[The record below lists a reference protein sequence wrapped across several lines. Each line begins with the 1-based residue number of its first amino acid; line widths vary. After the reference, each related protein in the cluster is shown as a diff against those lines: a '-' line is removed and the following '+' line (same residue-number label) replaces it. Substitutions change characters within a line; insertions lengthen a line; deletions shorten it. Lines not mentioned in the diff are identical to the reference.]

1 MYELYGCAYSQPEM
15 NKGWLP
21 VTPFTVTSSLNY
33 LFLIQKKP
41 IRWNFKQKGKLIYN
55 RIFNQAQE
63 GGITIKF
70 WWLNFE
76 EA

>member
-1 MYELYGCAYSQPEM
+1 M
-15 NKGWLP
+15 NCMDVRTLNQRWIKDGYLLLR
-21 VTPFTVTSSLNY
+21 SL
-33 LFLIQKKP
+33 LLRHLIFFFLIQKKP